1 MFLFFVFL
9 YFCVCFAKCQQK
21 YKAFVAQVDA
31 YQKALKKKGAAA
43 ASDVYPQV
51 EAALNIWLEEIEL
64 PSSGEL

>member
-1 MFLFFVFL
+1 MSVL
-9 YFCVCFAKCQQK
+9 QK

-64 PSSGEL
+64 PSASEL